1 MRFCK
6 KCILQIDRMNEL
18 ERARAI
24 GRLQRNVTEGSQ
36 ALTHR
41 ALQIGQAV
49 GGSIGGLAAAG
60 LNFGVGVSG
69 GVYGSARALTMP
81 MRHLMP
87 QRVQGIE
94 DSQVR
99 DNVQE
104 TRGSDAERI
113 R

>member
-1 MRFCK
+1 M
-6 KCILQIDRMNEL
+6 
-18 ERARAI
+18 
-24 GRLQRNVTEGSQ
+24 TEGSQ
-36 ALTHR
+36 ALTHS

-49 GGSIGGLAAAG
+49 GGSIGGLAAVG
-60 LNFGVGVSG
+60 LSFGVGVSG

-94 DSQVR
+94 DSQLR

-104 TRGSDAERI
+104 TRAGDAEII